1 MIDGL
6 TTEEATLLKQ
16 AFASFDEAAGNM
28 ERSYQLLTARVQ
40 DLNVELEASN
50 RALRHSLQ
58 ANEEIKDHLH
68 AIMES
73 LATGVLVTDSDARIT
88 TVNRTAAV
96 MLDVDRGALLG
107 RSLPALLTEWGDPG
121 AESGEVVRK
130 TRRLAVTLTDLRGA
144 EGETI
149 GRIAQFH
156 DVTELKRLA
165 EQVQR
170 QQRLAAMGEMAARLA
185 HEIRSPLGSIELFG
199 SLLRQEL
206 SGDPARRQL
215 AEHICTA
222 VRATDHLI
230 GNTLSFVSPRRPKW
244 EPVALS
250 RLIEEA
256 VLLATP
262 LIETHRVRVRTEGV
276 YEDARIRGDEG
287 MVRQVVLNLILNAV
301 QAMPEGGD
309 LLIAVTDVG
318 RESVRLSVT
327 DTGKGIAPADR
338 PRLFDPFFTT
348 RPGGTGL
355 GLAIAHNSVVAH
367 GGWIEVESEVGKG
380 STFTVVLPKEK
391 GEKRGHDA
399 RPAT

>member
-1 MIDGL
+1 MIEGL

-40 DLNVELEASN
+40 ELNVELEASN

-88 TVNRTAAV
+88 TVNRTAAG

-107 RSLPALLTEWGDPG
+107 RSLPALLTEWRDPG
-121 AESGEVVRK
+121 VESGEVVRK

-206 SGDPARRQL
+206 SGDPVRRQL

-244 EPVALS
+244 GPVALPK
-250 RLIEEA
+250 LIEEA

-262 LIETHRVRVRTEGV
+262 LIDTHRVRVRTEGV
-276 YEDARIRGDEG
+276 CEDARIRGDEG
-287 MVRQVVLNLILNAV
+287 IIRQVVLNLILNAV
-301 QAMPEGGD
+301 QAMPAGGD

-318 RESVRLSVT
+318 HESVRLSVT

-348 RPGGTGL
+348 RPEGTGL
-355 GLAIAHNSVVAH
+355 GLAIAHNSVIAH

-391 GEKRGHDA
+391 GEKRSHDA
-399 RPAT
+399 RPAA

>member
-1 MIDGL
+1 MIEGL

-16 AFASFDEAAGNM
+16 AFASFDEAAGTL

-40 DLNVELEASN
+40 ELNVELEASN
-50 RALRHSLQ
+50 LALRHSLQ

-73 LATGVLVTDSDARIT
+73 LATGVLVTDSDARIM

-96 MLDVDRGALLG
+96 MLDVDRGVLLG
-107 RSLPALLTEWGDPG
+107 RSLPALLTEWGYPRG
-121 AESGEVVRK
+121 ESGEVVRK

-144 EGETI
+144 EGEAI
-149 GRIAQFH
+149 GRIAQFQ

-244 EPVALS
+244 EPVALP

-262 LIETHRVRVRTEGV
+262 LIETHRVRVRTEGSH
-276 YEDARIRGDEG
+276 EGAMIQGDEG
-287 MVRQVVLNLILNAV
+287 MVRQVVLNLTLNAV
-301 QAMPEGGD
+301 QAMPDGGD
-309 LLIAVTDVG
+309 LLIVTDMG
-318 RESVRLSVT
+318 GESVRLSVT
-327 DTGKGIAPADR
+327 DTGKGIVAADR

-355 GLAIAHNSVVAH
+355 GLAIAHNSIVAH

-391 GEKRGHDA
+391 GEKGSHA
-399 RPAT
+399 RPAS

>member
-1 MIDGL
+1 MIEGL

-40 DLNVELEASN
+40 ELNVELEASN

-58 ANEEIKDHLH
+58 ANEKIKDHLH

-107 RSLPALLTEWGDPG
+107 RSLPALLTEWRDPG
-121 AESGEVVRK
+121 VESGEVVRK